1 MLTNTTQNIANTTTA
16 IKKERNSN
24 LELFRIISM
33 FLIVAHHYVV
43 NSGLTGVGSP
53 INTTPTS
60 PNSIFLLLFGAWGKI
75 GINCFMMITGYFMCT
90 SQITLK
96 KYIKL
101 LFEVYFYRLIILG
114 VFIITGYTPISISVL
129 AKAFIPIL
137 DLGKGFTAAF
147 LVFYLFIPFLNILVR
162 NMTEKQHIALLL
174 LCSFAYI
181 FLGTVPGF
189 SVTFNYATWFSVLY
203 LISSYI
209 RLYPKR
215 IFSDT
220 KFWGFATLIIVFLS
234 VSSVV
239 TSAWLG
245 TKIGKTFYYFFVTD
259 SNALLAVLTGLST
272 FMFFKNLKIPYS
284 KFINTVGATTF
295 GVLLIH
301 ANSDAMRKWLWRD
314 TLRNVDM
321 YNSIFCILHA
331 ILSVIAVFVVCSLID
346 FLRIKFIEKPF
357 FVFYDKIE
365 PKFLSWYKNLENEC
379 CEKLNIK

>member
-1 MLTNTTQNIANTTTA
+1 MQSKKIVCSTPPIL
-16 IKKERNSN
+16 KKERNSN
-24 LELFRIISM
+24 LELFRIIAM
-33 FLIVAHHYVV
+33 LFIVAHHYVV
-43 NSGLTGVGSP
+43 NSGLTGVGAP

-60 PNSIFLLLFGAWGKI
+60 INSIFLLLFGAWGKI
-75 GINCFMMITGYFMCT
+75 GINCFMLITGYFMCT
-90 SQITLK
+90 SQISLK
-96 KYIKL
+96 KYTKL
-101 LFEVYFYRLIILG
+101 LFEVYLYRWVILII
-114 VFIITGYTPISISVL
+114 FIIAGYTPLSISVL
-129 AKAFIPIL
+129 VKALFPVL
-137 DLGKGFTAAF
+137 DLGKGFTEAF
-147 LVFYLFIPFLNILVR
+147 IIFYLFIPFLNILVR
-162 NMTEKQHIALLL
+162 NMTEKQHILLLL
-174 LCSFAYI
+174 LCFFSYI
-181 FLGTVPGF
+181 FLGTLPGF

-203 LISSYI
+203 FISSYI

-215 IFSDT
+215 IFNDT
-220 KFWGFATLIIVFLS
+220 KFWGFAALIIVLLS
-234 VSSVV
+234 TISVV
-239 TSAWLG
+239 SCAWLG
-245 TKIGKTFYYFFVTD
+245 TKIGKSFYYYFVTD

-314 TLRNVDM
+314 TLRNVEM
-321 YNSIFCILHA
+321 YDSQYCILHA
-331 ILSVIAVFVVCSLID
+331 VLSVIAVFVVCSLID